1 MSIRLVLPLIK
12 EMNHE
17 KPSWQEE
24 EEVHFHSEKPVHL
37 LDEFRPHLVGR
48 HLLFHQKHQK
58 LNSYKV
64 NQSLLR
70 IPTLLYRTLLRLSR
84 LRTEEEEGT
93 IEDRL
98 CPSTISQLVREVQ
111 FELPMPPRTI
121 KINVNRLG
129 QQLQIPL
136 NTKKVVHNQ

>member
-1 MSIRLVLPLIK
+1 MSIRLVLPLTK

-24 EEVHFHSEKPVHL
+24 EEVQFHSEKPVHL
-37 LDEFRPHLVGR
+37 HVPSLPHLVGR

-64 NQSLLR
+64 NQSLSR

-111 FELPMPPRTI
+111 FELLMPPRTI